1 MDDLTP
7 QLCVLSSSGVASAHF
22 YRLRGKISY
31 ASSARIGL
39 SFAHPEIGTLF
50 LRRQGLR
57 ATQKTARRA
66 KKRGGSSAPAPDLK
80 RIAPTAPRRA
90 RGLVS
95 ALPFPEARKRAQTP
109 RERRRTRR
117 VRERSK
123 PAR

>member
-7 QLCVLSSSGVASAHF
+7 QLCVLSSSGSSIGAFLPPA
-22 YRLRGKISY
+22 RDRSY

-117 VRERSK
+117 VRGRSK